1 MKNQIIIFDTTL
13 RDGEQTPG
21 SKLIMSEKIEIA
33 YQLEALGV
41 NVIEAGFPISSPGDF
56 QAVQEIAKVIK
67 NASVCALSRSIEKD
81 IDAATQALKG
91 AVSPR
96 IHTGIGTSDFHVYSK
111 LNMNRNSVLEQAVA
125 AVKYAKRFVD
135 DVEFYAEDAGRTENQ
150 YLARVIEAVIKAGA
164 TVVNIPDTTGF
175 CLPEEYGAKIK
186 YLTENVKGIENAIIS
201 SHCHNDLGLATAN
214 AIAAIENGA
223 RQIECTIN
231 GIGER
236 AGNTSLEEVV
246 MIMNKHE
253 KLKYN
258 HTINS
263 KLLYHTSQM
272 VSELMHMP
280 IQANKAIVGSNAFS
294 HSSGIHQDGF
304 LKNRENYEIIS
315 PEEVGATDSS
325 IILTARSG
333 RAALSFRMRNLGYDF
348 SREQITDL
356 YPRFLEIADKLKE
369 INDEELHQIAALVE
383 QTTIA

>member
-81 IDAATQALKG
+81 IDAAAQALKG
-91 AVSPR
+91 AASPR

-125 AVKYAKRFVD
+125 AVKYAKRFVE

-333 RAALSFRMRNLGYDF
+333 RAALSFRMRNIGYDF
-348 SREQITDL
+348 SREQITNL

-369 INDEELHQIAALVE
+369 INDKELHQIAALVE
-383 QTTIA
+383 QTTVV